1 MPQRCSN
8 LLIPRV
14 RRDGDPKYRPQL
26 LEICQEL
33 VFFLSHFWK
42 EPTTKS
48 LHYLKLSHQNKSK
61 DERGGGGVVHIYEL
75 QMTCVQNRDGKIIQ
89 KKMCVFFTCAPCSCL
104 CALLQS
110 NHNIW
115 QMWLSKCCTW
125 PPESRVSFGKLNLK
139 KATNAPL
146 ASNIISMTIKPL
158 LEQRL
163 SPNIIIPYCRD
174 RGAEQRKRNKAVHL
188 NLIHQCRTDVQES
201 ENWIPPLVDKFKPFP
216 ARRRRIFILH
226 PC

>member
-1 MPQRCSN
+1 MWGGTAILN
-8 LLIPRV
+8 I
-14 RRDGDPKYRPQL
+14 
-26 LEICQEL
+26 EL
-33 VFFLSHFWK
+33 SCWKFAKIIFFLSLSLSHFWK

-48 LHYLKLSHQNKSK
+48 LHYLKLSDQNKSK
-61 DERGGGGVVHIYEL
+61 GEEGFLCVCVCAYLWITNDMRLKERWENNTTNSVFF
-75 QMTCVQNRDGKIIQ
+75 
-89 KKMCVFFTCAPCSCL
+89 FFTCTPCSCL
-104 CALLQS
+104 CTLLQS

-125 PPESRVSFGKLNLK
+125 PRESGVSFGLLNLK

-158 LEQRL
+158 LEKRL
-163 SPNIIIPYCRD
+163 SPNIIIPYCGD
-174 RGAEQRKRNKAVHL
+174 RGAEERQCNKAVHL

-201 ENWIPPLVDKFKPFP
+201 ENWILPLVDKFKPLP